1 MTRSRENY
9 NLATVLTIMFSQ
21 RGPHFSKNFPASF
34 GLILLLTLSAANFL
48 FNPSVFASEEMSVVR
63 LQVEQDTIEKLLREG
78 EILVIKENQQG
89 GRFKFITAGVL
100 INAAPDQVWK
110 TITDYNHYQ
119 EFVPECEK
127 VSVAPGDA
135 RHTLFI
141 TFSVAFKFSVLKY
154 HLNYT
159 LREVYQKD
167 KWRIDWTRKEGD
179 LAEAIGAWELIPL
192 EGGKK
197 TAVFY
202 SSYSDLRSI
211 GYLVENLLKEQPVM
225 ELAIASTS
233 AILMA
238 RAVKARVE
246 GKELK

>member
-21 RGPHFSKNFPASF
+21 RGPHFLKNFPAGF

-48 FNPSVFASEEMSVVR
+48 FYSSVFASEEMSVVR
-63 LQVEQDTIEKLLREG
+63 LQVGKDTIEKLLREG
-78 EILVIKENQQG
+78 EILIIKESQPG
-89 GRFKFITAGVL
+89 GRFKFVTAGVL
-100 INAAPDQVWK
+100 INAAPTQVWN
-110 TITDYNHYQ
+110 TITDYNHYP
-119 EFVPECEK
+119 EFVPDCEK
-127 VSVAPGDA
+127 VSIAPGDA
-135 RHTLFI
+135 KNILFI
-141 TFSVAFKFSVLKY
+141 KFTVAFKFSILKY

-159 LREVYQKD
+159 LREVYQMN